1 MDNAIE
7 AFLVNGPMA
16 AISPR
21 KGLPHRD
28 VMLVQFQ
35 PEARQGV
42 DPEDTARKAVPRV
55 RSHLANNT

>member
-1 MDNAIE
+1 MDKAIE

-42 DPEDTARKAVPRV
+42 DPEDTARKAVP
-55 RSHLANNT
+55 